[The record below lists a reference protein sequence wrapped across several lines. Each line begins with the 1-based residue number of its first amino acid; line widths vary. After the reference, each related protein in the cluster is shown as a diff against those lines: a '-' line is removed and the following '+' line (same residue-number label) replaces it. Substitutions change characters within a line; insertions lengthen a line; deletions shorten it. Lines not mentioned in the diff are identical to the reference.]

1 MWSRF
6 TAFDDGGEVSLSH
19 QAMPPLNTTSL
30 GSIHEDGTK
39 KILHPAD
46 VAGPFTFWRRVV
58 AAVLL
63 AIYVALPW
71 IPVNGHPAVFLD
83 VVRRHFHFFGLTL
96 ATQDLWVFFFLI
108 TGLGFSLFFVTSVL
122 GRIWCGWTCPY
133 TILLEHLFRRV
144 ERLVDGDAPARRQL
158 DAAPWTTAK
167 IIKRVVKHTL
177 YVLLAAI
184 LAHVFLSYFVSLKG
198 LYTMMQ
204 HSPQGHLVAF
214 GVTTFLTVALYF
226 CFSWF
231 REQFCVILCPY
242 GRMQSALIDDHSVSI
257 GYDSK
262 RGEPRGKASDPSAG
276 ACINCNRCVQV
287 CPTGIDIRNGLQLEC
302 IGCAACVDACDAIMV
317 KLDRPKGLVRY
328 DSLTG
333 LEGGKTKFIR
343 ARTVFYTLLTL
354 VGATVF
360 FVRARSI
367 EPMFAN
373 ALRMSGS
380 AFYVSENIIRNHFQ
394 VRVIN
399 KRSTASSYTFTVE
412 GDVPAGLKVAGN
424 ESTLRLPALGE
435 ELKPLL
441 FTLPQAS
448 YVKPLKMVV
457 RVTEVGTGKS
467 TTTMPLEFTGPD
479 PRTLNSTN
487 LDASQYLQK

>member
-1 MWSRF
+1 MQP
-6 TAFDDGGEVSLSH
+6 E
-19 QAMPPLNTTSL
+19 LNTTSL
-30 GSIHEDGTK
+30 GSIHEDGSK
-39 KILHPAD
+39 KILHPSD
-46 VAGPFTFWRRVV
+46 VAGPFTVWRRVV
-58 AAVLL
+58 AAGLL
-63 AIYVALPW
+63 IIYIALPW
-71 IPVNGHPAVFLD
+71 IPVNGYPAVFLD
-83 VVRRHFHFFGLTL
+83 VAERRFHFFGLTL
-96 ATQDLWVFFFLI
+96 ATQDLWVFFFLV

-133 TILLEHLFRRV
+133 TVFLEHVFRRV
-144 ERLVDGDAPARRQL
+144 ERLVDGDAMARRKL
-158 DAAPWTTAK
+158 DAAPWTTPK
-167 IIKRVVKHTL
+167 IVKRVVKHTL
-177 YVLLAAI
+177 YVLLAAGI
-184 LAHVFLSYFVSLKG
+184 AHIFLSYFVSIPA
-198 LYTMMQ
+198 LYDMMH
-204 HSPQGHLVAF
+204 HSPLRHAQAF
-214 GVTTFLTVALYF
+214 GVVTFLTVALYF

-242 GRMQSALIDDHSVSI
+242 GRMQSALIDDHSVII

-262 RGEPRGKASDPSAG
+262 RGEPRGKASDPTAG

-302 IGCAACVDACDAIMV
+302 IGCAACVDACDDIMV
-317 KLDRPKGLVRY
+317 KLGRPKGLVRY

-333 LEGGKTKFIR
+333 LKGGKTKFIR
-343 ARTVFYTLLTL
+343 PRTIFYTVLAL
-354 VGATVF
+354 VGLAVFSYRATGI
-360 FVRARSI
+360 A
-367 EPMFAN
+367 PMFAN

-380 AFYVSENIIRNHFQ
+380 AFYVSDGVIRNHFQ

-399 KRSTASSYTFTVE
+399 KRNTAASYTFSLE
-412 GDVPAGLKVAGN
+412 GDVPPDLKVAGN
-424 ESTLRLPALGE
+424 ETTLSLPALGE
-435 ELKPLL
+435 VLKPLV